1 MNEHLCEPKTK
12 SHSRG
17 KDFGSLMA
25 KKTSLYREW
34 DFFFDVCHFHPKI
47 KVGLKDD

>member
-1 MNEHLCEPKTK
+1 MNEHLCEPKAK
-12 SHSRG
+12 SHSSG

-34 DFFFDVCHFHPKI
+34 DIFLMSVI
-47 KVGLKDD
+47 SIRRLRSA